1 MADNITVSLLSFRK
15 GKENMIHRILITMAL
30 FMLIGIPAAY
40 GQQSPEAVQ
49 KKVAQVMSTEAGVQ
63 AKTDDWSWDKQG
75 IIQEIRDAKYR
86 VTWLQYRQEKNRQYI
101 ANAKQNIEDLE
112 FKKAELNKL
121 REQLEPYLEGVIL
134 QIEDFVAKDL
144 PFLPSEREKRINA
157 LKNSMDNY
165 DLALSEKLRRVF
177 EEGLQIEADYGDMV
191 ESIEGET
198 LNIDGVE
205 TQVVIFRLGRVGMYY
220 MSLDEEQIG
229 YYNTVTKDWEPLPD
243 SMNRD
248 ITLAVDIGQAKR
260 TVEIVKLPLGAVE

>member
-1 MADNITVSLLSFRK
+1 
-15 GKENMIHRILITMAL
+15 MIQRILITMAL
-30 FMLIGIPAAY
+30 FMLFGMPAAY
-40 GQQSPEAVQ
+40 GQQSP
-49 KKVAQVMSTEAGVQ
+49 KKIQEKVTQVMGTEAGVQ
-63 AKTDDWSWDKQG
+63 AKTDEWSWDKQG

-86 VTWLQYRQEKNRQYI
+86 VTWLEYRQEKNRQYI

-134 QIEDFVAKDL
+134 RLESFIDQDL

-165 DLALSEKLRRVF
+165 DLPLSEKLRRVF
-177 EEGLQIEADYGDMV
+177 EEGLQIETDYGKMV
-191 ESIEGET
+191 EAIEGET
-198 LNIDGVE
+198 LNIDGVD
-205 TQVVIFRLGRVGMYY
+205 TQVVIFRLGRVGMFY
-220 MSLDEEQIG
+220 MSLDEEQTGI
-229 YYNTVTKDWEPLPD
+229 YNFETNDWEPLPE

-248 ITLAVDIGQAKR
+248 ITLAVDIGQRKR